1 LAGLLLAPQLQTVAS
16 LVALMVVLVAL
27 IVGHPEVPMVGLE
40 FLIAA

>member
-27 IVGHPEVPMVGLE
+27 MEVPVALMVG
-40 FLIAA
+40 